1 MEFVVPKEGSE
12 EFIDAWAITAKGKNQ
27 ENANKWINYMLSKKA
42 AITNF
47 NYLTYTIPNKYVYD
61 NIDELIQDFDKEA
74 YGGRGVIKE
83 NQIVFPSDDVLK
95 RCELLRNLGPDG
107 DDLYTDIWKKF
118 KAS

>member
-1 MEFVVPKEGSE
+1 
-12 EFIDAWAITAKGKNQ
+12 
-27 ENANKWINYMLSKKA
+27 MLSKKA

-61 NIDELIQDFDKEA
+61 NIDELVQNFDEQA
-74 YGGRGVIKE
+74 YGGKGVIKE

-95 RCELLRNLGPDG
+95 RCEILRNLGPDG
-107 DDLYTDIWKKF
+107 DDLYTNIWKKF